1 MVLKEWSNMI
11 IKWLDHASLLI
22 ETKGKKIYIDPYA
35 GEYTEEADVIMISH
49 AHRDHCD
56 HEKIQAIR
64 RPDTLI
70 ITSEECAKGLSG
82 NVTTMS
88 PGDVKEVYGVTIE
101 AVEAYNF
108 KRFRS
113 PGVPYHPKGIGIG
126 FVIEADGKRI
136 YHVGDSDLIPSM
148 EGLKDIDVA
157 FIPIMGRA
165 IMDVDEAVE
174 AAIAINP
181 KVAIPVHRRDNSAEE
196 FKEKLEAR
204 SDIKALASNPGD
216 VIDP

>member
-11 IKWLDHASLLI
+11 IKWLDHASLLV

-35 GEYTEEADVIMISH
+35 GEYTEEADVILISH

-82 NVTTMS
+82 NVATMS

-113 PGVPYHPKGIGIG
+113 PGVPYHPKGTQIG
-126 FVIEADGKRI
+126 FVIEAEGKRV
-136 YHVGDSDLIPSM
+136 YTLGTRTSSRP
-148 EGLKDIDVA
+148 
-157 FIPIMGRA
+157 
-165 IMDVDEAVE
+165 
-174 AAIAINP
+174 
-181 KVAIPVHRRDNSAEE
+181 
-196 FKEKLEAR
+196 
-204 SDIKALASNPGD
+204 
-216 VIDP
+216 